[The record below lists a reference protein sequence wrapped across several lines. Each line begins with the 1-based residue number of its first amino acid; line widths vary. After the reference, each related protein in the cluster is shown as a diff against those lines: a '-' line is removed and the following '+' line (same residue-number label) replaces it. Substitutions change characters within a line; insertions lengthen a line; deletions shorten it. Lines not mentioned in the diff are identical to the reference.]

1 MFNLEARCLFHL
13 PLPWPLL
20 PLCSL
25 MRAPRLVSAVPP
37 SLQVAN
43 MRMPT
48 AAGTAFPGTAGN
60 GMGNGDVRPMTSVRG
75 AGYSSG
81 PAGGGGAKPV
91 FDPFQQGGM
100 ATTRTHK
107 VHAHLQQRRVCIVD
121 RCKMSRKLI

>member
-1 MFNLEARCLFHL
+1 
-13 PLPWPLL
+13 
-20 PLCSL
+20 
-25 MRAPRLVSAVPP
+25 MRALSGCCHGAPASK
-37 SLQVAN
+37 QVAN

-81 PAGGGGAKPV
+81 PAGGGGGAKPV

-100 ATTRTHK
+100 AVTQTTRW
-107 VHAHLQQRRVCIVD
+107 LQWQL
-121 RCKMSRKLI
+121 SKLEHIFLDDHILHENQ